1 MICIKPLV
9 GKKQHASCVW
19 KVGEATYCIMAVLHF
34 AQNALFTLLASKP
47 PNGINGM
54 KIIIN
59 KNAVAMTTV
68 SHGLLQKFTAEELYA
83 ILSIVIVA
91 LIKKEY

>member
-1 MICIKPLV
+1 MHH
-9 GKKQHASCVW
+9 GR
-19 KVGEATYCIMAVLHF
+19 F
-34 AQNALFTLLASKP
+34 AFRAKCPVHCLGKP
-47 PNGINGM
+47 PSGISGM

-68 SHGLLQKFTAEELYA
+68 SHGLLQQFTAVELHA